1 MEFENLMFTCPG
13 LENGGRFPQEF
24 TGRGR
29 NLSPEFRIGNLSPD
43 AKSLAVTLEDL
54 SHPIRNFTH
63 WVIWNLP
70 AADRIPPAIPAGASL
85 PALDGAIQGIAYG
98 FHHYAGPKPPFGL
111 THTYCFT
118 LYALDCRLSLS
129 PNTFKRGFLKSSAG
143 HILQQGRLMAS
154 A

>member
-1 MEFENLMFTCPG
+1 MEFENLVFTCPG
-13 LENGGRFPQEF
+13 LDNGGRFPQDL

-29 NLSPEFRIGNLSPD
+29 NLSPEFRIENLSPD

-85 PALDGAIQGIAYG
+85 PALNGAMQGIAYG
-98 FHHYAGPKPPFGL
+98 FHRYAGPKPPLGS
-111 THTYCFT
+111 THAYCFT
-118 LYALDCRLSLS
+118 LYALDCRLSLN
-129 PNTFKRGFLKSSAG
+129 PNTFKRGFLKSSVG